1 MPGFGLF
8 FRILVQLLLDDGPE
22 VLDATKAFQDL
33 AERYV
38 RSNDANQVEAL
49 EEPAR
54 SDCLTKIRL
63 REPDESLSHQ
73 RVQLGQ
79 PK

>member
-1 MPGFGLF
+1 MPVFGLF

-63 REPDESLSHQ
+63 REPDKSLSQQ

>member
-1 MPGFGLF
+1 MPGFGLL